1 MYNILNYITVFITS
15 LLPIAEVRGSIPLAL
30 ILFND
35 FNEEVLAIVL
45 AIIGNLLVAP
55 IALSILNYLDRLIR
69 SLRCIPSAILKT
81 YIRLLER
88 ARREGV
94 KVEKKGLIGLTI
106 FVAIPLP
113 VTGAWTASLI
123 VFIMG
128 FNRFKSLIAI
138 ELGVLIASTTIV
150 LIISGF
156 LQYVIS

>member
-1 MYNILNYITVFITS
+1 MQSISNYITVFITS
-15 LLPIAEVRGSIPLAL
+15 LLPVAEVRGSIPLAL

-35 FNEEVLAIVL
+35 FNEKVLAVVLAIV
-45 AIIGNLLVAP
+45 GNLLIAP

-69 SLRCIPSAILKT
+69 NSRYIPSTIRRV
-81 YIRLLER
+81 YIKLLER

-94 KVEKKGLIGLTI
+94 KIEREGLIGLTA

-128 FNRFKSLIAI
+128 FNKFKSLIAI
-138 ELGVLIASTTIV
+138 ELGVLIASTIV

-156 LQYVIS
+156 IQHVI

>member
-1 MYNILNYITVFITS
+1 MQSISNYITVFITS
-15 LLPIAEVRGSIPLAL
+15 LLPVAEVRGSIPLAL

-35 FNEEVLAIVL
+35 FNEKVLAVVLAIV
-45 AIIGNLLVAP
+45 GNLLIAP

-69 SLRCIPSAILKT
+69 NSRYIPSTIRRV
-81 YIRLLER
+81 YIKLLER

-94 KVEKKGLIGLTI
+94 KIEREGLIGLTA

-113 VTGAWTASLI
+113 ATGAWTASLI

-128 FNRFKSLIAI
+128 FNKFKSLIAI
-138 ELGVLIASTTIV
+138 ELGVLIASTIV

-156 LQYVIS
+156 IQHVI

>member
-69 SLRCIPSAILKT
+69 NLRCIPSAIRKT

-138 ELGVLIASTTIV
+138 ELGVLIASTIV

-156 LQYVIS
+156 LQHVIS